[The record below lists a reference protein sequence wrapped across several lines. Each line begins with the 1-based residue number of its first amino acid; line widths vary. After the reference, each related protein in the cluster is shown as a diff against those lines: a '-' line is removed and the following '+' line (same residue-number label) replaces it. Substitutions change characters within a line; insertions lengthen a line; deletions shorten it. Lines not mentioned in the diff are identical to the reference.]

1 MGMIGLIH
9 HAFWRGDILSIYA
22 PLGLLLLLTRKWSD
36 RWVLIIGIL
45 FAFNIPHK
53 LIELVHLLQPVRN
66 APKVLPSN
74 QYDQE
79 AKAFYAIVKGNSW
92 VNIWVDNLKNV
103 DTKFDFQFNS
113 GRIYITFG
121 FFLLGMYLGRLNW
134 LNNINDSL
142 PRFKAMMKKGL
153 WVCLALLLTGLGI
166 ILSNELFK
174 LGWQENRMVGF
185 LFNILYD
192 AFNAVLVIIYITGF
206 SILLNKKSWTTVSG
220 WFAAIGKM
228 ALTSYLTQTLFG
240 LLLFFGVG
248 LGLTGKTAPW
258 LNWLIG
264 FAFFAIQVMLS
275 KWWLKHYQYG
285 PIEWFWR
292 SVTYFKWFPMKKQ

>member
-1 MGMIGLIH
+1 
-9 HAFWRGDILSIYA
+9 
-22 PLGLLLLLTRKWSD
+22 
-36 RWVLIIGIL
+36 
-45 FAFNIPHK
+45 
-53 LIELVHLLQPVRN
+53 
-66 APKVLPSN
+66 
-74 QYDQE
+74 
-79 AKAFYAIVKGNSW
+79 
-92 VNIWVDNLKNV
+92 
-103 DTKFDFQFNS
+103 
-113 GRIYITFG
+113 
-121 FFLLGMYLGRLNW
+121 MYLGRLNW

-192 AFNAVLVIIYITGF
+192 AFNAVLVIVYITGF
-206 SILLNKKSWTTVSG
+206 SILLNKKSWTTVTG

-264 FAFFAIQVMLS
+264 FAFFAIQVVLS